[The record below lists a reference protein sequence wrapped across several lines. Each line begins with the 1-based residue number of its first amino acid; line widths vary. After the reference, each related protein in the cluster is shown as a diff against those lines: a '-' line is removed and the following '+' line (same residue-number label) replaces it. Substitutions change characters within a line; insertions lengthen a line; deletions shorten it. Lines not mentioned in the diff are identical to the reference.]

1 MDRDAKLKMLKE
13 LDSKTDWEG
22 LIMKQPSI
30 PTECASQAKQHK
42 PLRKLSKSEK
52 KKIRLDKELQ
62 EFQDTLKK
70 KNVETVVYNNPD
82 AISNQPSVLRKPKD
96 SAGVSQSQDSEQGI
110 EIDMKKTRYE
120 IMKFG
125 ISSLSSQELVDAE
138 TKLAISLGA
147 KPNKRQAINYKELQA
162 QRKKDRDLLKD
173 QEAGMVKPKLKGV
186 AKKKSQ
192 TGKAASKDKKQMGM
206 GGGGGG
212 RPNGRKS
219 RQPSRRQ

>member
-22 LIMKQPSI
+22 LIMKQQSMQ
-30 PTECASQAKQHK
+30 TESSSQTKQHK
-42 PLRKLSKSEK
+42 TLRKLSKSEK
-52 KKIRLDKELQ
+52 KKIRLEKQLQ

-70 KNVETVVYNNPD
+70 KNVKTVVYDNPD
-82 AISNQPSVLRKPKD
+82 AITNQPSILRNPKD
-96 SAGVSQSQDSEQGI
+96 PAEVNKPADSEQGI

-147 KPNKRQAINYKELQA
+147 KPNKRQAVNYKELQA
-162 QRKKDRDLLKD
+162 QRKKERDLVKE
-173 QEAGMVKPKLKGV
+173 QEAGMIKPKLKGV
-186 AKKKSQ
+186 GKKKSQ
-192 TGKAASKDKKQMGM
+192 AGKATSKDKKHTGI
-206 GGGGGG
+206 GG
-212 RPNGRKS
+212 RQNGRKS
-219 RQPSRRQ
+219 RQSSRRNMN